1 MFGLSTLDL
10 IVLALFFLAMIII
23 GMWAMLRIKDQE
35 DFLMGG
41 RKFGKVIQ
49 LFAAFGQ
56 ATSSDTGP
64 SVATTTANNGAAGVW
79 ASLMMLFATP
89 SYWLTG
95 VWYRRLRVLTMGDYF
110 TERYSSKFLG
120 GVYSLMASISMM
132 LLLTVGF
139 IVMTKTVLI
148 MTPKDLP
155 VVTYETI
162 QNPEAANL
170 EAIAATSDLT
180 TEETA
185 EYLQALRLEEYLA
198 RDYVSLTDAE
208 KKEVQFLQA
217 LSPRSNF
224 SHIPKNLFIWITV
237 LVVCLYSMAG
247 GLEAAFIS
255 DFMQGIFII
264 ILSVILLPFA
274 FVEINKVFGSE
285 GFIGSFRM
293 LHAQL
298 PESYFEIF
306 GSPNAIDFTWYYI
319 IALGIMATIN
329 VAAGANQLVA
339 AGAAKNE
346 SAARFGLTYGTY
358 LKRVTTVFWG
368 LTALAIVLLY
378 GNAVSDPDHLWG
390 YASRALLAPL
400 NLGLIG
406 LMIAALLAAL
416 LSTADMMMLASSGL
430 ITNSLYKPMVPG
442 KSQTHYVNAGRFF
455 GVLIVVIAAMIVM
468 GADDLFDQLKIFW
481 EWGVVFSAG
490 FWMGILWR
498 RTNRKSVW
506 YSILFTLLVFFL
518 IPMILPSV
526 FPDMRTNEYLLKRTE
541 PRVVE
546 REYTATPMDVASR
559 NSDILYWEALTTE
572 QQALAVKPESLEAG
586 ELFTRSYNIGGK
598 RIFWTHG
605 ISVNQNTGQLEGR
618 GLISPELVLLDLM
631 GFDLAKNKFSVNE
644 TIRILIRTFFPFMI
658 IFIFSI
664 LYKHSPK
671 EESVLDRFYAKMK
684 TKVQED
690 READAK
696 ELEISYANPH
706 RFDDRK
712 MFPNTQWEML
722 KWNREDTVGFSLA
735 MGMVFAIIGLLYFLV
750 NLGGSIFGG

>member
-1 MFGLSTLDL
+1 MFGLSILDL
-10 IVLALFFLAMIII
+10 IVLGLFFLVLMGI
-23 GMWAMLRIKDQE
+23 GFWAMLRVRDQE
-35 DFLMGG
+35 DFFMGG
-41 RKFGKVIQ
+41 RRFGKLIQ
-49 LFAAFGQ
+49 VFAAFGQ

-64 SVATTTANNGAAGVW
+64 SVATTTYNNGAAGVW

-110 TERYSSKFLG
+110 TERFTSKNLG
-120 GVYSLMASISMM
+120 GVYSIMASISMM

-139 IVMTKTVLI
+139 IVMTKTVLV

-155 VVTYETI
+155 LIPAEVI
-162 QNPEAANL
+162 MDPESADL
-170 EAIAATSDLT
+170 EALAASSQLT

-185 EYLQALRLEEYLA
+185 EYIQALRLEQFRS
-198 RDYVSLTDAE
+198 RDYASLTEAE
-208 KKEVQFLQA
+208 KQEMVYLQA
-217 LSPRSNF
+217 LSPRNNF

-237 LVVCLYSMAG
+237 LFICLYSIAG

-255 DFMQGIFII
+255 DFLQGIFII

-274 FVEINKVFGSE
+274 FIEINNVFGST
-285 GFIGSFRM
+285 GLLGAFRTM
-293 LHAQL
+293 HAQL

-306 GSPNAIDFTWYYI
+306 GSPHSIDFTWYYI

-358 LKRVTTVFWG
+358 LKRITTVFWG
-368 LTALAIVLLY
+368 VTALAIVLLY
-378 GNAVSDPDHLWG
+378 GSSVSDPDHLWG

-406 LMIAALLAAL
+406 LMIAALMAAL

-430 ITNSLYKPMVPG
+430 ITRNLYKPLFRERSE
-442 KSQTHYVNAGRFF
+442 KHYVTMGRIF
-455 GVLIVVIAAMIVM
+455 GVAVVCIAAFVVM
-468 GADDLFDQLKIFW
+468 GSDDLFDQLKIFW

-506 YSILFTLLVFFL
+506 YSILLTLFFFFL
-518 IPMILPSV
+518 LPVILPSA
-526 FPDMRTNEYLLKRTE
+526 FPGLRTNEYLLKRTN
-541 PRVVE
+541 PQIIE
-546 REYTATPMDVASR
+546 REYTATPMDVETRNLEIAS
-559 NSDILYWEALTTE
+559 WETWSEDEKLLMSRP
-572 QQALAVKPESLEAG
+572 QPLAVG
-586 ELFTRSYNIGGK
+586 EDFVRSYNIGGK

-605 ISVNQNTGQLEGR
+605 ISVNQRTGQLEGR
-618 GLISPELVLLDLM
+618 GIISLELVFLDLI
-631 GFDLAKNKFSVNE
+631 GFDLAKNKYSVNE
-644 TIRILIRTFFPFMI
+644 TIRLLIRTFFPFLV

-664 LYKHSPK
+664 FYKHDP
-671 EESVLDRFYAKMK
+671 MK
-684 TKVQED
+684 QLHWIVSMP
-690 READAK
+690 R
-696 ELEISYANPH
+696 
-706 RFDDRK
+706 
-712 MFPNTQWEML
+712 
-722 KWNREDTVGFSLA
+722 
-735 MGMVFAIIGLLYFLV
+735 
-750 NLGGSIFGG
+750 

>member
-10 IVLALFFLAMIII
+10 IVVIVFFFILVVI
-23 GMWAMLRIKDQE
+23 GLWAMFRVKDQE
-35 DFLMGG
+35 DFFMGG
-41 RKFGKVIQ
+41 RRFGKIVQ

-139 IVMTKTVLI
+139 IVMTKTVLV
-148 MTPKDLP
+148 MTPKELP
-155 VVTYETI
+155 EVPVEMIFNPSEAEIETL
-162 QNPEAANL
+162 AAASELNAD
-170 EAIAATSDLT
+170 EVD
-180 TEETA
+180 
-185 EYLQALRLEEYLA
+185 EYLQFLRLERYRA
-198 RDYVSLTDAE
+198 RDHASLTDAE
-208 KKEVQFLQA
+208 QSEKSFLQA
-217 LSPRSNF
+217 LNPRSNF
-224 SHIPKNLFIWITV
+224 SHIPTNWFIWITV
-237 LVVCLYSMAG
+237 IFICLYSIAG

-255 DFMQGIFII
+255 DVFQGVFII
-264 ILSVILLPFA
+264 ILSLILLPFA
-274 FVEINKVFGSE
+274 FIEINNVYGSS
-285 GFIGSFRM
+285 GFMGAFRTM
-293 LHAQL
+293 HAQL

-306 GSPNAIDFTWYYI
+306 GSPNTVDFTWYYI
-319 IALGIMATIN
+319 IALGVMATIN

-346 SAARFGLTYGTY
+346 YSARFGLTYGTY

-378 GNAVSDPDHLWG
+378 ADAVSDPDHLWG
-390 YASRALLAPL
+390 YASRALLGPL

-416 LSTADMMMLASSGL
+416 LSTADMMMLATSGL
-430 ITNSLYKPMVPG
+430 ITRNIYKPLVQG
-442 KSQTHYVNAGRFF
+442 KSEKHYVTVGRIF
-455 GVLIVVIAAMIVM
+455 GASIVVIAAFIVM
-468 GADDLFDQLKIFW
+468 GSDSLFDQLKIFW

-498 RTNRKSVW
+498 RTNQKAVW
-506 YSILFTLLVFFL
+506 YSILFTLLLFFL
-518 IPMILPSV
+518 LPMILPTV
-526 FPDMRTNEYLLKRTE
+526 FPGLRNNEYLLKRTE
-541 PRVVE
+541 PRFIE
-546 REYTATPMDVASR
+546 RQYTATPMDVDAR
-559 NSDILYWEALTTE
+559 TVEIAIWEALPDQE
-572 QQALAVKPESLEAG
+572 RALVSQPVMLQAG
-586 ELFTRSYNIGGK
+586 EEFTKSYNIGIK

-605 ISVNQNTGQLEGR
+605 IAANPETGQLEGR
-618 GLISPELVLLDLM
+618 GLISLELVLLDLL
-631 GFDLAKNKFSVNE
+631 GWDLSRNLYSVNE
-644 TIRILIRTFFPFMI
+644 TIRLLIRTFFPFLV

-664 LYKHSPK
+664 LYKHKP
-671 EESVLDRFYAKMK
+671 EEEKVLDRFYAKMK
-684 TKVQED
+684 TKVQDNKED
-690 READAK
+690 DLR
-696 ELEISYANPH
+696 ELELSYANPH
-706 RFDDRK
+706 RFDHRK

-722 KWNREDTVGFSLA
+722 KWNREDRVGFWIA
-735 MGMVFAIIGLLYFLV
+735 MGMVFVIIGMLYFFV
-750 NLGGSIFGG
+750 NLGGTIFG

>member
-10 IVLALFFLAMIII
+10 IVVIVFFFILVVI
-23 GMWAMLRIKDQE
+23 GLWAMFRVKDQE
-35 DFLMGG
+35 DFFMGG
-41 RKFGKVIQ
+41 RRFGKIVQ

-139 IVMTKTVLI
+139 IVMTKTVLV
-148 MTPKDLP
+148 MTPKELP
-155 VVTYETI
+155 EVPVEMIFNPSEAEIETL
-162 QNPEAANL
+162 AAASELNAD
-170 EAIAATSDLT
+170 EVD
-180 TEETA
+180 
-185 EYLQALRLEEYLA
+185 EYLQFLRLERYRA
-198 RDYVSLTDAE
+198 RDHASLTDAE
-208 KKEVQFLQA
+208 QSEKSFLQA
-217 LSPRSNF
+217 LNPRSNF
-224 SHIPKNLFIWITV
+224 SHIPTNWFIWITV
-237 LVVCLYSMAG
+237 IFICLYSIAG

-255 DFMQGIFII
+255 DVFQGVFII
-264 ILSVILLPFA
+264 ILSLILLPFA
-274 FVEINKVFGSE
+274 FIEINHVYGSS
-285 GFIGSFRM
+285 GFMGAFRTM
-293 LHAQL
+293 HAQL

-306 GSPNAIDFTWYYI
+306 GSPNTVDFTWYYI
-319 IALGIMATIN
+319 IALGVMATIN

-346 SAARFGLTYGTY
+346 YSARFGLTYGTY

-378 GNAVSDPDHLWG
+378 ADAVSDPDHLWG
-390 YASRALLAPL
+390 YASRALLGPL

-416 LSTADMMMLASSGL
+416 LSTADMMMLATSGL
-430 ITNSLYKPMVPG
+430 ITRNIYKPLVQG
-442 KSQTHYVNAGRFF
+442 KSEKHYVTVGRIF
-455 GVLIVVIAAMIVM
+455 GASIVVIAAFIVM
-468 GADDLFDQLKIFW
+468 GSDSLFDQLKIFW

-498 RTNRKSVW
+498 RTNQKAVW
-506 YSILFTLLVFFL
+506 YSILFTLLLFFL
-518 IPMILPSV
+518 LPMILPTV
-526 FPDMRTNEYLLKRTE
+526 FPGLRNNEYLLKRTE
-541 PRVVE
+541 PRFIE
-546 REYTATPMDVASR
+546 RQYTATPMDVDAR
-559 NSDILYWEALTTE
+559 TVEIAIWEALPDQE
-572 QQALAVKPESLEAG
+572 RALVSQPVMLQAG
-586 ELFTRSYNIGGK
+586 EEFTKSYNIGIK

-605 ISVNQNTGQLEGR
+605 IAANPETGQLEGR
-618 GLISPELVLLDLM
+618 GLISLELVLLDLL
-631 GFDLAKNKFSVNE
+631 GWDLSRNLYSVNE
-644 TIRILIRTFFPFMI
+644 TIRLLIRTFFPFLV

-664 LYKHSPK
+664 LYKHKP
-671 EESVLDRFYAKMK
+671 EEEKVLDRFYAKMK
-684 TKVQED
+684 TKVQDNKED
-690 READAK
+690 DLR
-696 ELEISYANPH
+696 ELELSYANPH
-706 RFDDRK
+706 RFDHRK

-722 KWNREDTVGFSLA
+722 KWNREDRVGFWIA
-735 MGMVFAIIGLLYFLV
+735 MGMVFVIIGMLYFFV
-750 NLGGSIFGG
+750 NLGGTIFG

>member
-10 IVLALFFLAMIII
+10 IVVIVFFFILVVI
-23 GMWAMLRIKDQE
+23 GLWAMFRVKDQE
-35 DFLMGG
+35 DFFMGG
-41 RKFGKVIQ
+41 RRFGKIVQ

-139 IVMTKTVLI
+139 IVMTKTVLV
-148 MTPKDLP
+148 MTPKELP
-155 VVTYETI
+155 EVPVEMIFNPSEAEIETL
-162 QNPEAANL
+162 AAASELNAD
-170 EAIAATSDLT
+170 EV
-180 TEETA
+180 E
-185 EYLQALRLEEYLA
+185 EYLQFLRLERYRA
-198 RDYVSLTDAE
+198 RDHASLTDAE
-208 KKEVQFLQA
+208 LSEKSFLQA
-217 LSPRSNF
+217 LNPRSNF
-224 SHIPKNLFIWITV
+224 SHIPTNWFIWITV
-237 LVVCLYSMAG
+237 IFICLYSIAG

-255 DFMQGIFII
+255 DVFQGVFII
-264 ILSVILLPFA
+264 ILSLILLPFA
-274 FVEINKVFGSE
+274 FIEINHVYGSS
-285 GFIGSFRM
+285 GFMGAFRTM
-293 LHAQL
+293 HAQL

-306 GSPNAIDFTWYYI
+306 GSPNTVDFTWYYI
-319 IALGIMATIN
+319 IALGVMATIN

-346 SAARFGLTYGTY
+346 YSARFGLTYGTY

-378 GNAVSDPDHLWG
+378 ADAVSDPDHLWG
-390 YASRALLAPL
+390 YASRALLGPL

-416 LSTADMMMLASSGL
+416 LSTADMMMLATSGL
-430 ITNSLYKPMVPG
+430 ITRNIYKPLVQG
-442 KSQTHYVNAGRFF
+442 KSEKHYVTVGRIF
-455 GVLIVVIAAMIVM
+455 GASIVVIAAFIVM
-468 GADDLFDQLKIFW
+468 GSDSLFDQLKIFW

-498 RTNRKSVW
+498 RTNQKAVW
-506 YSILFTLLVFFL
+506 YSILFTLLLFFL
-518 IPMILPSV
+518 LPMILPTV
-526 FPDMRTNEYLLKRTE
+526 FPGLRNNEYLLKRTE
-541 PRVVE
+541 PRFIE
-546 REYTATPMDVASR
+546 RQYTATPMDVDAR
-559 NSDILYWEALTTE
+559 TVEIAIWEALPDQE
-572 QQALAVKPESLEAG
+572 RALVSQPVMLQAG
-586 ELFTRSYNIGGK
+586 EEFTKSYNIGIK

-605 ISVNQNTGQLEGR
+605 IAANPETGQLEGR
-618 GLISPELVLLDLM
+618 GLISLELVLLDLL
-631 GFDLAKNKFSVNE
+631 GWDLSRNLYSVNE
-644 TIRILIRTFFPFMI
+644 TIRLLIRTFFPFLV

-664 LYKHSPK
+664 LYKHKS
-671 EESVLDRFYAKMK
+671 EEEKVLDRFYAKMK
-684 TKVQED
+684 TKVQDNKED
-690 READAK
+690 DLR
-696 ELEISYANPH
+696 ELELSYANPH
-706 RFDDRK
+706 RFDHRK

-722 KWNREDTVGFSLA
+722 KWNREDRVGFWIA
-735 MGMVFAIIGLLYFLV
+735 MGMVFVIIGMLYFFV
-750 NLGGSIFGG
+750 NLGGTIFG

>member
-1 MFGLSTLDL
+1 MFGLSLLDL
-10 IVLALFFLAMIII
+10 IVLGLFFLVLVGI
-23 GMWAMLRIKDQE
+23 GFWAMLRVKDQE
-35 DFLMGG
+35 DFFMGG
-41 RKFGKVIQ
+41 RKFGKLIQ
-49 LFAAFGQ
+49 VFAAFGQ

-64 SVATTTANNGAAGVW
+64 SVATTTYNNGAAGVW

-110 TERYSSKFLG
+110 TERYSSKYLG
-120 GVYSLMASISMM
+120 GAYSVMASISMM

-148 MTPKDLP
+148 MTPKELP
-155 VVTYETI
+155 VITMEVLN
-162 QNPEAANL
+162 NPEN
-170 EAIAATSDLT
+170 EIITSIAAESQLSE
-180 TEETA
+180 EETA
-185 EYLQALRLEEYLA
+185 EYIQALRLEQFRS
-198 RDYVSLTDAE
+198 RDYASLTEAE
-208 KKEVQFLQA
+208 RQEMVFLQA

-237 LVVCLYSMAG
+237 LFICLYSIAG

-255 DFMQGIFII
+255 DFLQGIFII

-274 FVEINKVFGSE
+274 FMEINNVFGSE
-285 GFIGSFRM
+285 GILGAFRTM
-293 LHAQL
+293 HAQL

-306 GSPNAIDFTWYYI
+306 GSPHSIDFTWYYI

-346 SAARFGLTYGTY
+346 SSARFGLTYGTY
-358 LKRVTTVFWG
+358 LKRITTVFWG
-368 LTALAIVLLY
+368 VTALAIVLLY
-378 GNAVSDPDHLWG
+378 GSSVSDPDHLWG

-406 LMIAALLAAL
+406 LMIAALMAAL

-430 ITNSLYKPMVPG
+430 ITRNLYQPLFPG
-442 KSQTHYVNAGRFF
+442 KSEKHYVAMGRIF
-455 GVLIVVIAAMIVM
+455 GVSIVCIAALVVM
-468 GADDLFDQLKIFW
+468 GSDDLFDQLKIFW

-506 YSILFTLLVFFL
+506 YSIMLTLLFFFL
-518 IPMILPSV
+518 LPIFLPSA
-526 FPDMRTNEYLLKRTE
+526 FPGLRTNEYLLKRTE
-541 PRVVE
+541 PQIIE
-546 REYTATPMDVASR
+546 RQYTATPMDVQTREHEIAE
-559 NSDILYWEALTTE
+559 WETLPELEKPNIIRPLALQPGDE
-572 QQALAVKPESLEAG
+572 
-586 ELFTRSYNIGGK
+586 FTRSYNIGGK

-605 ISVNQNTGQLEGR
+605 ISVNQRTGQLEGR
-618 GLISPELVLLDLM
+618 GLISLELVLLDLA
-631 GFDLAKNKFSVNE
+631 GFNLAQNRYSVNE
-644 TIRILIRTFFPFMI
+644 TIRLLIRTLFPFLI

-664 LYKHSPK
+664 FYKHEPD
-671 EESVLDRFYAKMK
+671 EVAALDRFYVKMK

-690 READAK
+690 READRK
-696 ELEISYANPH
+696 ELELSYANPH
-706 RFDDRK
+706 RFDHRK

-722 KWNREDTVGFSLA
+722 KWSREDHVGFWLA
-735 MGMVFAIIGLLYFLV
+735 MAMVFAIIGLLYVLV
-750 NLGGSIFGG
+750 NLGGSILG

>member
-10 IVLALFFLAMIII
+10 IVLLFFFIAMIII
-23 GMWAMLRIKDQE
+23 GVWAMLRVKDQE

-41 RKFGKVIQ
+41 RRFGKVIQ

-162 QNPEAANL
+162 QNPDEANL
-170 EAIAATSDLT
+170 ESIAATSDLT
-180 TEETA
+180 PEETL
-185 EYLQALRLEEYLA
+185 EYLQALKLEDYLS
-198 RDYVSLTDAE
+198 RDFVTLSAE
-208 KKEVQFLQA
+208 EKTEVEFLQA
-217 LSPRSNF
+217 LNPRSNF
-224 SHIPKNLFIWITV
+224 SHIPQNMFIWLTV
-237 LVVCLYSMAG
+237 LIVCLYSMAG

-274 FVEINKVFGSE
+274 FIEINKVFGSE
-285 GFIGSFRM
+285 GFLGSFRM

-400 NLGLIG
+400 NMGLIG

-430 ITNSLYKPMVPG
+430 ITNSIYKPLVPD
-442 KSQTHYVNAGRFF
+442 KSQKHYVNIGRVF
-455 GVLIVVIAAMIVM
+455 GVLIVVVAALIVM

-506 YSILFTLLVFFL
+506 YSILFTLLLFFL
-518 IPMILPSV
+518 IPMVLPSV
-526 FPDMRTNEYLLKRTE
+526 FPNMRTNEYLLKRTY

-546 REYTATPMDVASR
+546 RSYTATPIDVANR
-559 NSDILYWEALTTE
+559 NNEILTWEALTYE
-572 QQALAVKPESLEAG
+572 QQTNMTKPDPLQVGDE
-586 ELFTRSYNIGGK
+586 FTRSYNIGGK

-605 ISVNQNTGQLEGR
+605 ISVNQATGELEGR
-618 GLISPELVLLDLM
+618 GLISLELVLLDKL
-631 GFDLAKNKFSVNE
+631 GFDLAGNKYSVNE
-644 TIRILIRTFFPFMI
+644 TIRILIRTFFPFLI
-658 IFIFSI
+658 IFLFSM
-664 LYKHSPK
+664 LYKHSPR

-684 TKVQED
+684 TRVLED
-690 READAK
+690 RDEDAK

-712 MFPNTQWEML
+712 MFPSTQWEML

-735 MGMVFAIIGLLYFLV
+735 LAMVFGIIGLLYFFV
-750 NLGGSIFGG
+750 NLGGSIMGG